1 MKRNLLTVIVGAV
14 LVLIFVLLL
23 FTFQVR
29 KSEDV
34 VVSTFLKPTANHD
47 EPGLY
52 FKWPWPIQSINRY
65 DQRIQ
70 NFDDKFSESYTAD
83 SITLLSSVYVGWKIS
98 DASVFIQKF
107 PGDPQSLAIPN
118 AQNQLERMV
127 RTAKLGVIGKYQLSN
142 FVNADP
148 KQLKFDQIE
157 QQIESAVQAE
167 LSTNN
172 YGIEV
177 EFLGFKK
184 IGLPETVTTAVFD
197 RMKAERMQIIN
208 RLQATGDSDAMDIK
222 SKADREASVM
232 LANAQAEA
240 QRIRGEGEAEAA
252 NTYKLLNVNPELANF
267 LLQISMLPQVI
278 NPKTTLFIDQ
288 RTPPFNL
295 LTSAPTNSPSQN
307 Q

>member
-34 VVSTFLKPTANHD
+34 VVSTFLKPTANRN

-52 FKWPWPIQSINRY
+52 FKLPWPIQSINRY

-70 NFDDKFSESYTAD
+70 NFDDKYGESYTRD
-83 SITLLSSVYVGWKIS
+83 SITLMSSVYVGWKIS

-107 PGDPQSLAIPN
+107 PGDPQSFAIPN

-127 RTAKLGVIGKYQLSN
+127 RTAKLGIIAKYQLSDI
-142 FVNADP
+142 VNADP
-148 KQLKFDQIE
+148 KQLKFDEIE
-157 QQIESAVQAE
+157 QKIEQSVQAE

-172 YGIEV
+172 YGIQL

-208 RLQATGDSDAMDIK
+208 GLQATGDSQAMNIR
-222 SKADREASVM
+222 SAADRQASVL

-252 NTYKLLNVNPELANF
+252 KTYTLLNMNTNLATF
-267 LLQISMLPQVI
+267 LLQISTLPQVI

-295 LTSAPTNSPSQN
+295 LAPANVPSQN